1 MGAATEIAGT
11 VWHNI
16 VKIEMMPATDD
27 FNLPNFRVI
36 RDAVMMAPPCP
47 AGFPLEA
54 LRDPE
59 QLQTIRSAPHLEQY
73 LSELR
78 SDAEQARST
87 PLKPLSF
94 SLFQLFE
101 TSGDRAEYEHAY
113 FDRRR
118 RLAALALTI
127 AIDDA
132 DDSLPAL
139 CDLIWELCNE
149 YTWSLPAHLPV
160 GIESVQGYRLP
171 PEQIIDL
178 FAAHTAHA
186 LAEIVA
192 LLGERLDSWLHYRV
206 RTEIERRIFQP
217 LFNTP
222 HHFKW
227 EYEPINWAAVCAGC
241 VGMTA
246 LILEDERERL
256 AGMIDRVI
264 RTLACFLE
272 GFGAD
277 GGCPEGI
284 GYWEYG
290 FGFYTYFA
298 DMLCR
303 FTEGRLDLLS
313 GERSARIVAFPQ
325 AVALGNGRFM
335 NYSDAMETVL
345 IHPGLGSYLSTHC
358 QQPIPGLRV
367 PSFHTDHIYRWG
379 HVVRDL
385 LWTDAPLLDAPVSDG
400 SFYLPDIAWVMERF
414 VIEGET
420 VAFSAKGGHN
430 DEPHNHNDLGH
441 FILHLGGEAFL
452 ADLGP
457 GVYTRQY
464 FGAERYEALHTGSQG
479 HSVPLVNGYRQ
490 GNGRFYT
497 ATVLNYTSCP
507 HGVEF
512 TLDLTDAYPKLAGL
526 DSFVRSF
533 VWSVDLASRSASL
546 HITDSF
552 GFAESLAEVEECFIS
567 LNLPTLGAKTAVWHG
582 RQGTLILH
590 FDGNHAAPIIDT
602 IETQNHLGKPVSV
615 YRLRFKQA
623 IITQVAALE
632 YVFEWKP
639 QKGEGV

>member
-1 MGAATEIAGT
+1 MGAATEIASM
-11 VWHNI
+11 VWHTV
-16 VKIEMMPATDD
+16 VKIKMMPATDD
-27 FNLPNFRVI
+27 FNLPNFLVI

-47 AGFPLEA
+47 SGFPLDA
-54 LRDPE
+54 LRDAE
-59 QLQTIRSAPHLEQY
+59 QLQAIRSAPHLEQY

-78 SDAEQARST
+78 SDAEQARFT

-94 SLFQLFE
+94 SLFHLFE
-101 TSGDRAEYEHAY
+101 TSGDRAEYERAY

-118 RLAALALTI
+118 RLAALALMI

-132 DDSLPAL
+132 DDNLPAL

-160 GIESVQGYRLP
+160 GIEAVQKYRLP

-186 LAEIVA
+186 LAEVVA
-192 LLGERLDSWLHYRV
+192 LLGDRLDAWLHYRV
-206 RTEIERRIFQP
+206 RTEIERRIFGP

-241 VGMTA
+241 IGMAA
-246 LILEDERERL
+246 LILEEDRERL
-256 AGMIDRVI
+256 AGMIDRVM
-264 RTLACFLE
+264 RTMACFLE

-298 DMLCR
+298 DMLSR
-303 FTEGRLDLLS
+303 FTEGGLDLLQ
-313 GERSARIVAFPQ
+313 GEQIRRIVAFPQ
-325 AVALGNGRFM
+325 VVALGNGRFM
-335 NYSDAMETVL
+335 NYSDAMENVV
-345 IHPGLGSYLSTHC
+345 IHPGLGSYLSAHC
-358 QQPIPGLRV
+358 QQPLPGLKV
-367 PSFHTDHIYRWG
+367 PSFHTHHIYRWG
-379 HVVRDL
+379 HVVRDF
-385 LWTDAPLLDAPVSDG
+385 LWTDALLLGAPVSDG
-400 SFYLPDIAWVMERF
+400 SFYLPDIAWVVARSTF
-414 VIEGET
+414 DDET

-441 FILHLGGEAFL
+441 FILHLGGESLL

-464 FGAERYEALHTGSQG
+464 FGPERYEALHAGSQG

-490 GNGRFYT
+490 ENGRFHI
-497 ATVLNYTSCP
+497 ATVLNYMSHP

-512 TLDLTDAYPKLAGL
+512 TLDLTNAYPEMAGL
-526 DSFVRSF
+526 DTFVRSF
-533 VWSVDLASRSASL
+533 VWSVDSAARSASL
-546 HITDSF
+546 RLTDSF
-552 GFAESLAEVEECFIS
+552 RFIEASAEVEECFIS
-567 LNLPTLGAKTAVWHG
+567 LNLPTLGGETAVWRG
-582 RQGTLILH
+582 QQGTLTMH
-590 FDGNHAAPIIDT
+590 FDGEQFSPTVDI
-602 IETQNHLGKPVSV
+602 IETQTHLGESV
-615 YRLRFKQA
+615 TAYRLRLKQCA
-623 IITQVAALE
+623 FIQEATFEFTIKVATGG
-632 YVFEWKP
+632 K
-639 QKGEGV
+639 